1 LVSNQI
7 LNNVN
12 LIQTNRLTPFVWNRI
27 ENEGRKQRYKVKKEE
42 EEKYI
47 ESILTC
53 KNKKLIEKLNQ
64 EPRKKTLSLFEKI
77 MIITLIP
84 FNHFPTVRGFLISY
98 ENQGRRI
105 HTAGRV
111 QLSRNR

>member
-12 LIQTNRLTPFVWNRI
+12 LIQTNRLRTSFVHSSSCWNRI
-27 ENEGRKQRYKVKKEE
+27 EKEGRKQRHRVKKEE

-53 KNKKLIEKLNQ
+53 KDKKLNQ
-64 EPRKKTLSLFEKI
+64 EDRATTLALFEII
-77 MIITLIP
+77 MIVTLIP
-84 FNHFPTVRGFLISY
+84 FNHFPTVRGFLTS
-98 ENQGRRI
+98 
-105 HTAGRV
+105 
-111 QLSRNR
+111 L

>member
-12 LIQTNRLTPFVWNRI
+12 LIQSNRLRTSFVHSSSCWNRI
-27 ENEGRKQRYKVKKEE
+27 EKDGRKQRHRVKKEE

-53 KNKKLIEKLNQ
+53 KDKKRNEKLNQ
-64 EPRKKTLSLFEKI
+64 EARTTTLSVFEII
-77 MIITLIP
+77 MIVTLIP
-84 FNHFPTVRGFLISY
+84 FNHFPTVRGFLTS
-98 ENQGRRI
+98 
-105 HTAGRV
+105 
-111 QLSRNR
+111 L